1 MSILAIKSPL
11 MKSIFFAFF
20 SLMTLIGLAQ
30 SKNDIS
36 EVKEAMQKQEIAWNK
51 ADIEGFMA
59 YYWKS
64 DSLKFIGSKGI
75 SYGWQQTLDNYK
87 KNYPNQ
93 DAMGVLTFENKTIEQ
108 LSATKIFVIGKW
120 VLKRK
125 DGDVGGHYTLLWKKI
140 KGKWV
145 IVVDHTS

>member
-1 MSILAIKSPL
+1 
-11 MKSIFFAFF
+11 MKVVLSLVFTLFACVAF
-20 SLMTLIGLAQ
+20 SQNKA
-30 SKNDIS
+30 DIA
-36 EVKEAMQKQEIAWNK
+36 EVTGNMKKQEMAWNK

-75 SYGWQQTLDNYK
+75 TYGWQKTLDNYK
-87 KNYPNQ
+87 KNYPNA
-93 DAMGVLTFENKTIEQ
+93 DAMGILTFENNTIEQ
-108 LSATKIFVIGKW
+108 LSPDKIFIIGKW
-120 VLKRK
+120 HLKKK
-125 DGDVGGHYTLLWKKI
+125 DSEAGGYYTLLWRKL

>member
-1 MSILAIKSPL
+1 MRIGLGL
-11 MKSIFFAFF
+11 FFALL
-20 SLMTLIGLAQ
+20 SLHFYSQ
-30 SKNDIS
+30 NNNDIA
-36 EVKEAMQKQEIAWNK
+36 EVAENMKKQEIAWNK

-75 SYGWQQTLDNYK
+75 TYGWQKTLDNYK
-87 KNYPNQ
+87 MAYPGQ
-93 DAMGVLTFENKTIEQ
+93 EAMGILTFENNTIER
-108 LSATKIFVIGKW
+108 LSTDKIFVIGKW
-120 VLKRK
+120 RLKKK
-125 DGDVGGHYTLLWKKI
+125 DSGTGGYYTLLWKKI

>member
-1 MSILAIKSPL
+1 MKSLLLAILSF
-11 MKSIFFAFF
+11 MGSACF
-20 SLMTLIGLAQ
+20 SQ

-36 EVKEAMQKQEIAWNK
+36 EVSDIMKKQEAAWNK

-75 SYGWQQTLDNYK
+75 TYGWQKTLDNYK
-87 KNYPNQ
+87 KNYPTPE
-93 DAMGVLTFENKTIEQ
+93 AMGVLTFENNTIEQ
-108 LSATKIFVIGKW
+108 LSTAKIFVIGKW
-120 VLKRK
+120 HLKRK
-125 DGDVGGHYTLLWKKI
+125 EGDVGGSYTLLWKKI
-140 KGKWV
+140 NGKWV

>member
-1 MSILAIKSPL
+1 
-11 MKSIFFAFF
+11 MKSFLFVAF
-20 SLMTLIGLAQ
+20 SLFSICSFCQ

-36 EVKEAMQKQEIAWNK
+36 EVKEAMKQQEIAWNK

-75 SYGWQQTLDNYK
+75 TYGWQKTLDNYK
-87 KNYPNQ
+87 KSYPTS
-93 DAMGVLTFENKTIEQ
+93 DAMGVLTFENNTIEQ
-108 LSATKIFVIGKW
+108 LSPTKIFVIGKW
-120 VLKRK
+120 NLKRK
-125 DGDVGGHYTLLWKKI
+125 EGDVGGHYTLLWKKLN
-140 KGKWV
+140 GKWV

>member
-1 MSILAIKSPL
+1 MRVKFLLFLVFLTS
-11 MKSIFFAFF
+11 FAF
-20 SLMTLIGLAQ
+20 SQ

-36 EVKEAMQKQEIAWNK
+36 EVKEAMKKQETAWNK

-75 SYGWQQTLDNYK
+75 TYGWQKTLDNYK
-87 KNYPNQ
+87 KSYPTP
-93 DAMGVLTFENKTIEQ
+93 DAMGVLTFENNTIEQ
-108 LSATKIFVIGKW
+108 LSPSKIFVIGKW
-120 VLKRK
+120 SLKRK
-125 DGDVGGHYTLLWKKI
+125 DGDVGGHYTLLWKKMN
-140 KGKWV
+140 GKWV